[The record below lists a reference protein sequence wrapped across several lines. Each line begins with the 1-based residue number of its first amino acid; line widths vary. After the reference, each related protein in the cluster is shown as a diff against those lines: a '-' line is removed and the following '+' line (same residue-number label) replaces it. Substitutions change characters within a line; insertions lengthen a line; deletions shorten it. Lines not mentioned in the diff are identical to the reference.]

1 MEVIKENHS
10 ILGLKVLRR
19 WTVRFITA
27 GLGELLAETVS
38 SDFKIFELV
47 CTPEHVRSKQ
57 YRDKK
62 GGEGYGA
69 LVHAHRLWKVSG
81 REGWFTDPGGW
92 RRVQW
97 KALINP
103 SVETW
108 IGDCNYF
115 WLLPLRFSP
124 LYFYARMCTSKRR
137 FNSCP
142 NFPHSKFWKNCLCFN
157 CFIYNMYENRYTS
170 CSACA
175 PFYNCRGFM
184 KSINP
189 VTSILFPLTVE
200 RLNHSLRW
208 SRIKEMII
216 NLRRFVRNTN
226 SPHQYKKN
234 CMENI
239 DTDI

>member
-1 MEVIKENHS
+1 M
-10 ILGLKVLRR
+10 
-19 WTVRFITA
+19 
-27 GLGELLAETVS
+27 
-38 SDFKIFELV
+38 
-47 CTPEHVRSKQ
+47 
-57 YRDKK
+57 
-62 GGEGYGA
+62 
-69 LVHAHRLWKVSG
+69 SG
-81 REGWFTDPGGW
+81 RKGWFADPGGP

-103 SVETW
+103 SVEPW

-115 WLLPLRFSP
+115 WLFPLRFSP

-175 PFYNCRGFM
+175 QFYKCRGFM
-184 KSINP
+184 NSINP
-189 VTSILFPLTVE
+189 ETSILFPLTVE

-208 SRIKEMII
+208 LRIKEMII
-216 NLRRFVRNTN
+216 NLRRFVILILLTSTKRIVWRI
-226 SPHQYKKN
+226 SILIYREYGDWCQGIKGWRISKN
-234 CMENI
+234 VDSYFILRQNFYSAGFSFRGVTLCTSQRATRPSHARTI
-239 DTDI
+239 TPPVKPS